1 MKVKMPEVL
10 APDTDESFSTDS
22 ESGLVNGYKM
32 DTSDDEKWIEVGRKW
47 REGILGDVKARHK
60 ALMLDADKLDAICA
74 KTRETYQHFLSV
86 DMVKES
92 IYGDDGV
99 NHGDCGEHLFIRC
112 GRVAGRCTE
121 LAKKAIRWSHVLMG
135 SRADA
140 SVTDLAQTLAEDL
153 RMKEHAIGTLIGY
166 NRLYEQV
173 QKHNALCWGRARNAV
188 EDHEKAVAKML
199 GQPPPDHS
207 KIPRSKKNW
216 VDELSHP
223 LEIPP
228 ESDSEETKEKK
239 RRGIVE
245 KDGVT
250 FEEYYANAMI
260 NLFGDELAE
269 WQKEDAGKTDVSLIM
284 RAIQSGA
291 DVIPTLQKE
300 LMMQYESLGDLKDLK
315 SGGGEALQ
323 RNQMGDVEGDV
334 DMDDADDTAGDG
346 DRDGSG
352 SELSGLGSD
361 DERLA
366 TKKRK
371 AGEEDEEAEILKAM
385 GAGSTYSYSG
395 DSDDIDDDDG
405 DDSGDG
411 DDGGDSDDDGGDS
424 DEGDEEEQSDPDDA
438 VDYAVTPMAH

>member
-10 APDTDESFSTDS
+10 APGSDESFSTDS

-47 REGILGDVKARHK
+47 REGIAGDVKARHK
-60 ALMLDADKLDAICA
+60 RLMLDADKLDEICA
-74 KTRETYQHFLSV
+74 KTRKTYEHFLTI

-92 IYGDDGV
+92 IYGDDGT

-135 SRADA
+135 ARADA

-153 RMKEHAIGTLIGY
+153 RMREHAIGTLIGY

-239 RRGIVE
+239 RRGVVE

-250 FEEYYANAMI
+250 FEEYYGNAMV

-269 WQKEDAGKTDVSLIM
+269 WQKEDGGKTDVSLIM
-284 RAIQSGA
+284 RALQSGA

-323 RNQMGDVEGDV
+323 RNQMVVEGDV
-334 DMDDADDTAGDG
+334 DMDDADDTAGGDG
-346 DRDGSG
+346 DGEG

-395 DSDDIDDDDG
+395 DSDDIDDDDSD

-411 DDGGDSDDDGGDS
+411 DVGGDS

>member
-1 MKVKMPEVL
+1 
-10 APDTDESFSTDS
+10 
-22 ESGLVNGYKM
+22 
-32 DTSDDEKWIEVGRKW
+32 
-47 REGILGDVKARHK
+47 
-60 ALMLDADKLDAICA
+60 
-74 KTRETYQHFLSV
+74 
-86 DMVKES
+86 
-92 IYGDDGV
+92 
-99 NHGDCGEHLFIRC
+99 
-112 GRVAGRCTE
+112 
-121 LAKKAIRWSHVLMG
+121 
-135 SRADA
+135 
-140 SVTDLAQTLAEDL
+140 
-153 RMKEHAIGTLIGY
+153 MKEHAIGTLIGY

-300 LMMQYESLGDLKDLK
+300 LMMQYESLGDLKELK

>member
-1 MKVKMPEVL
+1 
-10 APDTDESFSTDS
+10 
-22 ESGLVNGYKM
+22 
-32 DTSDDEKWIEVGRKW
+32 
-47 REGILGDVKARHK
+47 
-60 ALMLDADKLDAICA
+60 
-74 KTRETYQHFLSV
+74 
-86 DMVKES
+86 
-92 IYGDDGV
+92 
-99 NHGDCGEHLFIRC
+99 
-112 GRVAGRCTE
+112 
-121 LAKKAIRWSHVLMG
+121 MG

-188 EDHEKAVAKML
+188 EDHEEAVAKML

-300 LMMQYESLGDLKDLK
+300 LMMQYESLGDLKELK

-334 DMDDADDTAGDG
+334 DMDDADDAAGGDG

-352 SELSGLGSD
+352 ASCRVSGATTRGSPRRSARR
-361 DERLA
+361 ERRTRRRRFSRRWA
-366 TKKRK
+366 
-371 AGEEDEEAEILKAM
+371 
-385 GAGSTYSYSG
+385 
-395 DSDDIDDDDG
+395 
-405 DDSGDG
+405 
-411 DDGGDSDDDGGDS
+411 
-424 DEGDEEEQSDPDDA
+424 PDRR
-438 VDYAVTPMAH
+438 TRTRGLRRHRRRRRRR